1 MRQGPESESPA
12 HERLRLRLHTP
23 DYIMSGIAEK
33 VFKVIGQRSKVKG
46 QTIPI
51 KAEAYILTAWRRSS
65 IVFYC
70 IDLKRLHS
78 STKKV
83 MFHTGFVCLSVCL
96 SVCLLAT
103 LRKTISLNF
112 MKILQEIYLWT
123 RKKSLNFGSDDSGL
137 RIRNEFTLADD
148 CALKVRSFRNWHVLY
163 SCLGRLIIVG
173 TF

>member
-96 SVCLLAT
+96 SVSNFTQNYQSELHENIT
-103 LRKTISLNF
+103 RDISVD
-112 MKILQEIYLWT
+112 KEEITKFW
-123 RKKSLNFGSDDSGL
+123 K
-137 RIRNEFTLADD
+137 
-148 CALKVRSFRNWHVLY
+148 
-163 SCLGRLIIVG
+163 
-173 TF
+173 